1 MKMGEKNIK
10 NCVNSMEKCA
20 KISNSNPTVSYKSL
34 KLIDELLSII
44 IH

>member
-20 KISNSNPTVSYKSL
+20 KISNSNPTVATN
-34 KLIDELLSII
+34 
-44 IH
+44 H